1 MRYTRWFDPEK
12 KKLIEFEHKRPG
24 GSVKDGLT
32 KGSTEK
38 LEGRGQQDRA
48 IVREAIQVHANRVAK
63 APEASERFANI
74 TLPGNILLLSGAVV
88 ELPEDEWLK
97 NSGNWLITTSEHKM
111 SVAGGYTTVLKLEKQ
126 S

>member
-1 MRYTRWFDPEK
+1 MK

-24 GSVKDGLT
+24 GAVKDGLT

-63 APEASERFANI
+63 APEASQYKATL
-74 TLPGNILLLSGAVV
+74 TLPGNTLLLSGAVI
-88 ELPEDEWLK
+88 ELPEDEWLR
-97 NSGNWLITTSEHKM
+97 NGGVWVITSSEHKM
-111 SVAGGYTTVLKLEKQ
+111 SVASGYTTTINLGRQ
-126 S
+126 